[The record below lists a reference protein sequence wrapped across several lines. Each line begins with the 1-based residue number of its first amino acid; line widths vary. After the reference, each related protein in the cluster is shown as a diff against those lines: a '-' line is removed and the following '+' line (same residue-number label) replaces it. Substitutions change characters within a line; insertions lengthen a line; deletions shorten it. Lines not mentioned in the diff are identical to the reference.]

1 MSVRAYKAGFGLVLG
16 LAVLGGCT
24 VGPDYKLPN
33 EALVN
38 GTAEKGPFVGAKEQ
52 PALAVAPVSDDWWK
66 LYADARL
73 DTLIHSAVAANT
85 DLRAAAANLER
96 SRALLEEARTLR
108 EPSVLLNAGLEY
120 GQTAGEQYLLRV
132 TPPLSW
138 DYDAGL
144 TVGYD
149 LDLFGGIKRG
159 IEAASAEDEAVAAAH
174 DLVLVNVVAG
184 TARAY
189 ELACGFGLELVS
201 AQRSLDLQRQ
211 SLALTER
218 LMSAGRANDLDVT
231 RQRQL
236 AKELEEVIPSLKAAQ
251 KNALLQLA
259 VLTGRAPAQYDA
271 DLEACSAP
279 PRLLSPLAVG
289 DGAAL
294 LKRRPDVRQAERLL
308 AAATAQIGVATA
320 QLYPDIQLGLSA
332 GSIGLTKDAFTS
344 PTNFWNLG
352 VVVNWQANQD
362 AARARI
368 AAASAGAKLALANF
382 DGTVLQA
389 LREVESALNNYVHDL
404 QKEGSA
410 IASRDQASRAADEAR
425 RLEFGGRANE
435 LAVLDA
441 QRILANAELSLAQVQ
456 AAISDDQIAIFLS
469 LGGGWQSMSSVEVK
483 ATAKP

>member
-1 MSVRAYKAGFGLVLG
+1 
-16 LAVLGGCT
+16 
-24 VGPDYKLPN
+24 
-33 EALVN
+33 
-38 GTAEKGPFVGAKEQ
+38 
-52 PALAVAPVSDDWWK
+52 
-66 LYADARL
+66 
-73 DTLIHSAVAANT
+73 
-85 DLRAAAANLER
+85 
-96 SRALLEEARTLR
+96 
-108 EPSVLLNAGLEY
+108 
-120 GQTAGEQYLLRV
+120 
-132 TPPLSW
+132 
-138 DYDAGL
+138 L

-159 IEAASAEDEAVAAAH
+159 IEAASAEDQAVAAAH

-251 KNALLQLA
+251 RNALLQLA

-271 DLEACSAP
+271 DLEACNAP

-308 AAATAQIGVATA
+308 AAATAEIGVATA

-344 PTNFWNLG
+344 PTNFWDPG
-352 VVVNWQANQD
+352 VIVNWQANQD
-362 AARARI
+362 GARARI
-368 AAASAGAKLALANF
+368 AAANAGTKLALANF
-382 DGTVLQA
+382 DGAVLQA

-404 QKEGSA
+404 QKESSA
-410 IASRDQASRAADEAR
+410 MASRDEARRAADEAQ
-425 RLEFGGRANE
+425 RLELGGRANE

-441 QRILANAELSLAQVQ
+441 QRTLASAELSLAQVQ
-456 AAISDDQIAIFLS
+456 AAISDDQVAIFLS
-469 LGGGWQSMSSVEVK
+469 LGGGWQSMSPVELK
-483 ATAKP
+483 SAANP